1 VRSCE
6 HCGRRLGSRSRQD
19 RRFCDTSCRV
29 AWHRARDREL
39 EAADWL
45 EQLAALLERAP
56 AGALAALAGSRHAR
70 GA

>member
-1 VRSCE
+1 VK
-6 HCGRRLGSRSRQD
+6 HCGRRLGSTSRPD
-19 RRFCDTSCRV
+19 RRFCDVSCRV
-29 AWHRARDREL
+29 ACHRALDREL

-56 AGALAALAGSRHAR
+56 AGALAELAGSRLVR